1 MNMQAVLIRGAILLA
16 MCFGLSVAMLHNEP
30 VSGTVVTSAAA
41 GMSAKAVRSEAA
53 PIVLPTV
60 SVRPTAK
67 ELALALSSDDDDSD
81 NTATLIDVTRDRA
94 LGDSSVT
101 LRSLHLD
108 MPYYSFGKALPRVS
122 KE

>member
-16 MCFGLSVAMLHNEP
+16 MCFGLSVAVLHNEP
-30 VSGTVVTSAAA
+30 VSGPVVALAAVT
-41 GMSAKAVRSEAA
+41 MTAKAA
-53 PIVLPTV
+53 PRESAPTVLPTV
-60 SVRPTAK
+60 SVRPSAK
-67 ELALALSSDDDDSD
+67 ELALALSSNDDDSD
-81 NTATLIDVTRDRA
+81 NTATFIDVAHDRP
-94 LGDSSVT
+94 LDDSPVT